1 MGVWYLRGQDREK
14 KGRKGVG
21 VEAGPG
27 TGGRRSVRWGEAMGR
42 IWICFVSGDG
52 GMGVGEGGGRVDVGG
67 GVGFGGWET
76 REVRVSVGLE
86 VLGAVELGGGG
97 GSRGDGCW
105 VEGWVRGFR

>member
-52 GMGVGEGGGRVDVGG
+52 GMGVGGE
-67 GVGFGGWET
+67 
-76 REVRVSVGLE
+76 S
-86 VLGAVELGGGG
+86 
-97 GSRGDGCW
+97 
-105 VEGWVRGFR
+105 